1 MKKISSFFAVGVLAV
16 TLGMFSFGLNT
27 QTVQAK
33 TLPYK
38 TWYHQNIFTGAKS
51 NFQYQSINVA
61 SNKYV
66 RYSTNT
72 IVGQNGWNYNRWLT
86 FFVIY

>member
-33 TLPYK
+33 TLP
-38 TWYHQNIFTGAKS
+38 
-51 NFQYQSINVA
+51 
-61 SNKYV
+61 
-66 RYSTNT
+66 
-72 IVGQNGWNYNRWLT
+72 
-86 FFVIY
+86 